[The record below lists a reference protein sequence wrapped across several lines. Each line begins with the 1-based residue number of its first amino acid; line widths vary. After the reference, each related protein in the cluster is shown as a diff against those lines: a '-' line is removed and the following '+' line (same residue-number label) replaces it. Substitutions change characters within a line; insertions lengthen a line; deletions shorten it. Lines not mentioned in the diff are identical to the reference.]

1 MELIEAANALK
12 ELGHPTRLGIYRELV
27 KAGHAGLPVGDIQK
41 RLSIP
46 SSTLSHHIAA
56 LLSVDLIR
64 QERQGR
70 ILCCQP
76 CYERLEGL
84 LAFLTEECCSG
95 AVSSPTAINI
105 KKFREN
111 ENDK

>member
-1 MELIEAANALK
+1 MKLTEAANALK

-27 KAGHAGLPVGDIQK
+27 KAGHAGLPVGEIQK

-56 LLSVDLIR
+56 LLSVDLVR

-76 CYERLEGL
+76 CYERLEAL

-95 AVSSPTAINI
+95 TVSSTTATHSQ
-105 KKFREN
+105 KCSEE

>member
-1 MELIEAANALK
+1 MDLIEAANALK

-70 ILCCQP
+70 ILYCQP

-95 AVSSPTAINI
+95 AVSSPAAFNN
-105 KKFREN
+105 KKCREN